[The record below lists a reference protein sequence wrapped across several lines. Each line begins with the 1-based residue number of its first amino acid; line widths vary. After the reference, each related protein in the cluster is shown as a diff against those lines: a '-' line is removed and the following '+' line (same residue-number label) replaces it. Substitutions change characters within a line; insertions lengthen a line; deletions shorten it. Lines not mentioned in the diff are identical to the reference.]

1 MTSWIII
8 LFFPAIISLLLVGF
22 FENKQ
27 LAKKKI
33 KAISLNLEDIDFKKS
48 IHDAIVSPS
57 GEIFRDIKADMLY
70 VVEIEESSIM
80 TVWSNSNNHYQ
91 LTYKTYLKII
101 QKQNSDGLY
110 YDYST
115 TGYTIFYKPED
126 LNRLLIFKYKNYFP
140 KM

>member
-80 TVWSNSNNHYQ
+80 TVWSNSNNH
-91 LTYKTYLKII
+91 K
-101 QKQNSDGLY
+101 
-110 YDYST
+110 DYRVPLGNFIS
-115 TGYTIFYKPED
+115 GQIFQ
-126 LNRLLIFKYKNYFP
+126 
-140 KM
+140 

>member
-70 VVEIEESSIM
+70 VVEIEESSIR